1 MDKLDILLER
11 ISQNYNDYVSR
22 IMETDKNTMFDSA
35 WEIAAVSD
43 AHFYLTESHEFSDE
57 EIDYFLKYDSPLM
70 LVADEWQ
77 RRQSDISDITFALD
91 EVLNDQDKDKA

>member
-1 MDKLDILLER
+1 MESDKSTI
-11 ISQNYNDYVSR
+11 
-22 IMETDKNTMFDSA
+22 FDSA

-70 LVADEWQ
+70 LVADEWL

-91 EVLNDQDKDKA
+91 EVFSDQGKEKA